1 MMRPL
6 MPLIFTVLGACTAQN
21 LADSSDTARFPE
33 FPTQLFSALQGTCTE
48 PAQQFRRIS
57 REIAECREY
66 LEPRATAAIILSYDG
81 TTADLPQLVV
91 RLTARAEGQDYLVTT
106 ATYLNVPQKD
116 KGVRRLGFASPHFN
130 QELQALYRLTG
141 GTPL

>member
-6 MPLIFTVLGACTAQN
+6 MPLIFVVLGACTAQN
-21 LADSSDTARFPE
+21 VADSGDTARFPE
-33 FPTQLFSALQGTCTE
+33 FPTRLFSTLEGTCTE
-48 PAQQFRRIS
+48 PAQQFQRIS

-66 LEPRATAAIILSYDG
+66 LEPQATAAIILSYDG

-106 ATYLNVPQKD
+106 AAYLNVPQKD
-116 KGVRRLGFASPHFN
+116 KGVRRLGFSSPHFN
-130 QELQALYRLTG
+130 RELQALYRLTG